1 MIILINQEINEF
13 LNANALYIA
22 LGFIGLIVLVVGGI
36 VLFNVLRKKKNQKQ
50 KSDNAVNLFYEY
62 IGNKENIVSIKLN
75 GSRLTVVLND
85 YNLVNKEQLKT
96 LGVVSIV
103 ALKDKMTLVLSEE
116 GKKYFISVAD

>member
-36 VLFNVLRKKKNQKQ
+36 VLFNVLRRKKNQKQ

>member
-116 GKKYFISVAD
+116 GKKYFISVVD

>member
-36 VLFNVLRKKKNQKQ
+36 VLFNVLRKKKKQKQ